1 MIEKIVCFVFLEY
14 RYTPFSVL
22 LSSVGSFRS
31 EWRLFVSVSHAA
43 LFRLAVLTEVVVVVV
58 VVAAKEG
65 HSVAIICC
73 MVASISMKDGRC
85 E

>member
-1 MIEKIVCFVFLEY
+1 ML
-14 RYTPFSVL
+14 P
-22 LSSVGSFRS
+22 S

-43 LFRLAVLTEVVVVVV
+43 LFRLAVFIEVVVVVVV

-73 MVASISMKDGRC
+73 MVATISMNDGRC